1 MNFSFVAESEI
12 HYFARKNQP
21 EKMLAHYSQMDET
34 EKKNLANVKD
44 ADGRTPLHCTVFN
57 DDQKLIEVVNKKY
70 PIEADDFTDNLFFSK
85 LRDFRPT
92 G

>member
-12 HYFARKNQP
+12 HFFARKNQP

-34 EKKNLANVKD
+34 EKKNLANVED
-44 ADGRTPLHCTVFN
+44 ADGRTPLHCAVFN
-57 DDQKLIEVVNKKY
+57 DDQKLIVVVNKKY
-70 PIEADDFTDNLFFSK
+70 PIEADDFTDNLFFFK
-85 LRDFRPT
+85 IERFRPI